1 MANSSH
7 FLNPFLLQHSQCL
20 YYLTQTRMKMYI
32 FVFSRD
38 LYNCESFGKA
48 SSGHTLLTVEPQRE
62 THHGR
67 EWKDPENYLS

>member
-1 MANSSH
+1 MANTSH
-7 FLNPFLLQHSQCL
+7 FLNLFLLHHGQCL
-20 YYLTQTRMKMYI
+20 YYLTQTAMEIYI

-62 THHGR
+62 TPWQR
-67 EWKDPENYLS
+67 VERS